1 MFKKIFLAFLLIS
14 CSQVLKA
21 QDTIPTRPQVDMD
34 SILLDT
40 LAIDTTAVDTI
51 VIRSVQEKIKHIPR
65 GVDLTNP
72 VISFSK
78 TKARTK
84 EFQNFRVPSFWDTE
98 NQVGINLSEAA
109 FVNWNAGGDN
119 AISVTGVVKFR
130 RDYKF
135 RYLNWE
141 NHADMRYGVNIQ
153 EGQKPRKTEDYVRF
167 SSTFSYRHDTIS
179 NWYYSVKANFNT
191 QFTNGYKY
199 PDRDNPISGFMAPGY
214 FFLGAGTSY
223 IPEGKKFNL
232 YISPLTQRATFVL
245 NKDLANAGA
254 FGVDPA
260 EKDAN
265 GNIITEGKMVNMAL
279 GILVTNSWDT
289 QLAENIQLKHRLSLY
304 TDYLHNFGNI
314 DVDWGLTV
322 DLIVNQFVKATIGT
336 QIIYDDDIK
345 FGVEKDPNGTITNP
359 GSPKI
364 QFKQILAVGLAYS
377 F

>member
-1 MFKKIFLAFLLIS
+1 MLKKTFFALVLIT
-14 CSQVLKA
+14 CTQILRA
-21 QDTIPTRPQVDMD
+21 QDTIPTQTPVDST
-34 SILLDT
+34 SIDT
-40 LAIDTTAVDTI
+40 LAIDTTLVDTI
-51 VIRSVQEKIKHIPR
+51 VIRSVQQKIKHIPR
-65 GVDLTNP
+65 GVNLTNP

-84 EFQNFRVPSFWDTE
+84 EFKYFRVPSFWDNE
-98 NQVGINLSEAA
+98 NQLGINLSEVA
-109 FVNWNAGGDN
+109 FVNWSAGGDN
-119 AISVTGVVKFR
+119 AISILGVAKFKR
-130 RDYKF
+130 NYKF

-141 NHADMRYGVNIQ
+141 NLADMRYGINIQ
-153 EGQKPRKTEDYVRF
+153 EGRAPRKTEDYIRL
-167 SSTFSYRHDTIS
+167 SSTFSYRNDTIS

-232 YISPLTQRATFVL
+232 YLSPLTQRATFVL
-245 NKDLANAGA
+245 NQDLANEGA

-260 EKDAN
+260 ETDVN
-265 GNIITEGKMVNMAL
+265 GNIIREGKNVLMAL

-289 QLAENIQLKHRLSLY
+289 QLSKNIELKHRLSLY
-304 TDYLHNFGNI
+304 TDYLHDFGNI
-314 DVDWGLTV
+314 DLDWQLTI
-322 DLIVNQFVKATIGT
+322 DMIVNQYVKATIGT

-345 FGVEKDPNGTITNP
+345 FDEVRAPDGTITTP
-359 GSPKI
+359 GVPKI
-364 QFKQILAVGLAYS
+364 QFKQLLAVGLAYS

>member
-1 MFKKIFLAFLLIS
+1 MFKKTLLVFLFIG
-14 CSQVLKA
+14 CFQILKA
-21 QDTIPTRPQVDMD
+21 QDTIPTRPQVDSTSVD
-34 SILLDT
+34 S
-40 LAIDTTAVDTI
+40 LAIDTTTVDTI

-65 GVDLTNP
+65 GVNLTNP

-84 EFQNFRVPSFWDTE
+84 EFKYFRVPSFWDNE
-98 NQVGINLSEAA
+98 NQLGVNLSEVA
-109 FVNWNAGGDN
+109 FVNWSAGGDN
-119 AISVTGVVKFR
+119 AISILGVAKFR

-141 NHADMRYGVNIQ
+141 NHADMRYGINIQ
-153 EGQKPRKTEDYVRF
+153 EGREPRKTEDYIRF
-167 SSTFSYRHDTIS
+167 SSTFSYRNDTIS

-232 YISPLTQRATFVL
+232 YLSPLTQRATFVL
-245 NKDLANAGA
+245 NQELANEGA

-260 EKDAN
+260 VEDSN
-265 GNIITEGKMVNMAL
+265 GNIITEGKKVNMAL
-279 GILVTNSWDT
+279 GILVTNSWKT
-289 QLAENIQLKHRLSLY
+289 QLAENIELKHNISLY
-304 TDYLHNFGNI
+304 TDYLHDFGNI
-314 DVDWGLTV
+314 DVDWQLSV
-322 DLIVNQFVKATIGT
+322 DMIVNQYVKATLAT
-336 QIIYDDDIK
+336 QIVYDDDIK
-345 FGVEKDPNGTITNP
+345 FDEVRDSNGNITTPGV
-359 GSPKI
+359 PKI
-364 QFKQILAVGLAYS
+364 QFKQLLAVGLAYS